1 MANRPE
7 KIDCRRVELDGVRY
21 VIVRESAFEA
31 LCRRAGVDHTP
42 AEESGE
48 GPAAGLDM
56 DRATLAE
63 KLIRRRR
70 ASGLS
75 QAELAR
81 RAGIRPE
88 TLNRIERGRT
98 TPDFKTVRKLV
109 VAISAAEA
117 EQVPREISEQ
127 PDTRP
132 EKEPDHGR
140 GK

>member
-1 MANRPE
+1 MAGKSGE
-7 KIDCRRVELDGVRY
+7 MIDCRRVELDGLRY

-31 LCRRAGVDHTP
+31 LCRRAGVDGQP
-42 AEESGE
+42 AEPSDRGL
-48 GPAAGLDM
+48 AGALDI

-63 KLIRRRR
+63 KLLRRRR
-70 ASGLS
+70 ACGLS

-98 TPDFKTVRKLV
+98 TPDFRTVRKLV
-109 VAISAAEA
+109 VAINAAEEENA
-117 EQVPREISEQ
+117 AAEISK
-127 PDTRP
+127 PID
-132 EKEPDHGR
+132 KEPDDGS

>member
-1 MANRPE
+1 MAAKRRE

-31 LCRRAGVDHTP
+31 LCRRAGVDGQP
-42 AEESGE
+42 AEPNDRGL
-48 GPAAGLDM
+48 AAGLDI

-63 KLIRRRR
+63 KLLRRRR
-70 ASGLS
+70 ACGLS

-98 TPDFKTVRKLV
+98 TPDFRTVRKLV
-109 VAISAAEA
+109 VAINAADAENAAAE
-117 EQVPREISEQ
+117 ISRHK
-127 PDTRP
+127 D
-132 EKEPDHGR
+132 KEPDDGS
-140 GK
+140 GT